1 MTMQSFLNEIHD
13 EIYNCCLTNL
23 EFRLTVSIIILIITA
38 FSVYGWLCT
47 TQIIRNN
54 MGFCNESF
62 SIAICSEVILA
73 IFIIPPMI
81 LRCILNCIV
90 SENPRVQNSTEIT
103 GSSKSLTIAIPTAS
117 AYSNHTAV
125 PQPHLSIPNHAY
137 LSFNKLYA
145 IQEKRKNKLQ
155 ETQLRSQ
162 HP

>member
-1 MTMQSFLNEIHD
+1 MQSFLNEIHD

-73 IFIIPPMI
+73 IFIITPII

>member
-13 EIYNCCLTNL
+13 EIYNSCLTNL

-47 TQIIRNN
+47 TQVIRNN

-62 SIAICSEVILA
+62 SIAICSELILA
-73 IFIIPPMI
+73 IFIIPPII
-81 LRCILNCIV
+81 LRCILNCIA

-103 GSSKSLTIAIPTAS
+103 GSSKPAS

-125 PQPHLSIPNHAY
+125 PQPQLSIPNHAY